1 MPVSFFDHAVLNCAK
16 GLRLACCTGCAASVS
31 LMVLPTRFSA
41 SGVSPRRKYRWGE
54 GSANSLAKE
63 NSALDSLDGYIV
75 WGAKTEILVKT

>member
-1 MPVSFFDHAVLNCAK
+1 
-16 GLRLACCTGCAASVS
+16 
-31 LMVLPTRFSA
+31 MVLPTRFSA